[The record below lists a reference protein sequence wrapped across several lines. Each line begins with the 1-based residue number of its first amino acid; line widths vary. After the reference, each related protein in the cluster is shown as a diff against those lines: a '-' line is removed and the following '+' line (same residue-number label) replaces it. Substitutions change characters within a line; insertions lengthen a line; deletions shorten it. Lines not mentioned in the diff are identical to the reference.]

1 MTTVNYDR
9 RRACHP
15 DDVKHYDT
23 KKLRDEF
30 LAESLFIKDEI
41 NLSYSQY
48 ERYILGGA
56 FPVDKV
62 LTMETI
68 DAVKSDY
75 FCERREL
82 GVVNIGGDGIIF
94 VDGAEYKLE
103 AKEALYI
110 GRGSKDVKFTS
121 ADKSNPAKFYLSSTP
136 AHKEYPTV
144 VVNKEKANILN
155 LGSQETANER
165 TIYQLI
171 VPGIVSSCQLV
182 MGLTE
187 LHKGSVWNTM
197 PSHTHDRRMEAYFY
211 FEIPEGQ
218 AVCHL
223 MGEPQETRH
232 LFVHNEQ
239 AVFSPEWGIH
249 SGVGT
254 SNYSFIWG
262 MGGENLDY
270 TDMDH
275 IQPNELR

>member
-1 MTTVNYDR
+1 MSTINYDR

-15 DDVKHYDT
+15 GDVKNYDT
-23 KKLRDEF
+23 EKLRKEF
-30 LAESLFIKDEI
+30 LVETLFVKEEI

-56 FPVDKV
+56 FPVDQELV
-62 LTMETI
+62 MESI
-68 DAVKSDY
+68 DAIKSEY

-82 GVVNIGGDGIIF
+82 GAINIAGDGIVT
-94 VDGAEYKLE
+94 VDGVEYPLKN
-103 AKEALYI
+103 KEAIYI
-110 GRGSKDVKFTS
+110 GRGSKEVKFAS
-121 ADKSNPAKFYLSSTP
+121 ADKKNPAKFYLSSTP
-136 AHKEYPTV
+136 AHKEYSTT

-155 LGSQETANER
+155 LGSQATSNER

-171 VPGIVSSCQLV
+171 VPGIVESCQLV

-187 LHKGSVWNTM
+187 LHEGSVWNTM

-211 FEIPEGQ
+211 FEVPKGQ

-223 MGEPQETRH
+223 MGEPKETRH
-232 LFVHNEQ
+232 LFMHNEM

-275 IQPNELR
+275 IQPDELR